1 MIRTLLAAS
10 AIAAIASTASFAQD
24 YSLNPTYGTYS
35 LNAGF
40 LPDPSEL
47 QITAGG
53 SLDASSVGCAGAI
66 ANAPDARLM
75 WGGGRMTIGATSN
88 SDTTLVV

>member
-1 MIRTLLAAS
+1 MIRTLLTAS

-66 ANAPDARLM
+66 AVSVMPMGVRAARILL
-75 WGGGRMTIGATSN
+75 SP
-88 SDTTLVV
+88 